1 MENLNEIL
9 ASNLTMLRKHN
20 NLTQIE
26 IAAQLQYSDKT
37 ISKWETGEII
47 PSLENLIKLCDIY
60 NVTLDEITHP
70 ISQEKLVGKKH
81 KSFEKQNKI
90 IITLLAILTVWITAT
105 AIFVYGQ
112 IIANVSLWVIF
123 IWAIPVSCIVT
134 IVFNSLWG
142 KRIYGFIT
150 ISILLWSLITA
161 FYLQFLSYNLF
172 AMYFVGIPLQVAI
185 FLWSGLKKR
194 N

>member
-47 PSLENLIKLCDIY
+47 PSLENLIRLCDIY

-70 ISQEKLVGKKH
+70 IPQEKLVGKKH

-105 AIFVYGQ
+105 AIFVYGH
-112 IIANVSLWVIF
+112 
-123 IWAIPVSCIVT
+123 
-134 IVFNSLWG
+134 
-142 KRIYGFIT
+142 
-150 ISILLWSLITA
+150 
-161 FYLQFLSYNLF
+161 
-172 AMYFVGIPLQVAI
+172 I
-185 FLWSGLKKR
+185 FLKR
-194 N
+194 AVFRIEL

>member
-1 MENLNEIL
+1 MEDIKSNVAKNITELRILNNMTQMEL
-9 ASNLTMLRKHN
+9 AEKLN
-20 NLTQIE
+20 
-26 IAAQLQYSDKT
+26 YSDKT

-70 ISQEKLVGKKH
+70 IPQEKLGGKKH